1 MPTFPVQPSMA
12 APTLRPRSA
21 SEIVDAAF
29 QIYRAHFAPF
39 VMCSAIAYVPMLL
52 LQLLVIGDP
61 RRWTDPQAAPDAV
74 YRMFSASMLSF
85 ALHWVT
91 LTLMTSVLLV
101 CTSQAYLGETVDVG
115 AAVRRVLPRLVRV
128 LVSSFI
134 RLLFYAVAFMLF
146 LLPVL
151 YVAARY
157 FAVTPAIVLEDATI
171 SGSFRRTA
179 ELSRGRK
186 WHVLNTLGL
195 ASIIYWVIVFGVSM
209 MLALLGSFVLQT
221 IGSAVA
227 TMLVYPVVVV
237 SLGLLYYDARIQSE
251 GLDIE
256 LMTDALAAP
265 VSPPAPSPAR

>member
-1 MPTFPVQPSMA
+1 MASPSPAA

-29 QIYRAHFAPF
+29 QIYRTQFAPF

-61 RRWTDPQAAPDAV
+61 MRWAAQPDAAETGGLLLK
-74 YRMFSASMLSF
+74 STLSF
-85 ALHWVT
+85 AAHWVT

-101 CTSQAYLGETVDVG
+101 CTSQAYLGEPVDVG
-115 AAVRRVLPRLVRV
+115 AAVRHVLPRLWRV
-128 LVSSFI
+128 LVTSIF
-134 RLLFYAVAFMLF
+134 RLVVYAIAFMVL

-171 SGSFRRTA
+171 RGSFRRTA
-179 ELSRGRK
+179 ELSGGRK

-195 ASIIYWVIVFGVSM
+195 ASIIYWLLVFGVSIVL
-209 MLALLGSFVLQT
+209 MLVGGFVVRAV
-221 IGSAVA
+221 GSAVA
-227 TMLVYPVVVV
+227 TVLVYPIVVL
-237 SLGLLYYDARIQSE
+237 SLGLLYYDARIRSE

-256 LMTDALAAP
+256 LMAGALTT
-265 VSPPAPSPAR
+265 PAPSALPPAASPAP